1 MPIKVNAL
9 DHLVVNVTDAEKS
22 AVWYERAL
30 GMTRQ
35 DFDPGGGYARWRQ
48 VTTTIATLS
57 AITAILFLVLAKPVI
72 EPTIAPEWAR
82 QPGGLQSLLETISPI
97 P

>member
-30 GMTRQ
+30 GMVRQ
-35 DFDPGGGYARWRQ
+35 DFDPGGGYAKR
-48 VTTTIATLS
+48 IAMIFGDQKINLRPREATQQAWFS
-57 AITAILFLVLAKPVI
+57 STCAF
-72 EPTIAPEWAR
+72 
-82 QPGGLQSLLETISPI
+82 
-97 P
+97 